1 MRDAAARVVLNEV
14 ARGYDV
20 NFCTTG
26 TAPMDLTYRFRHIML
41 RRLMN
46 AAGVVALT
54 TPVLYGAACGGKVVV
69 GDGSGGSGG
78 EGGNPGIT
86 ATSGIYPV
94 TAGTGS
100 SGSGCALTGS
110 AASGG
115 QVQVTECI
123 PLINGVCPT
132 QYQATMYIVP
142 SESCS
147 YVVSIDCGPVQ
158 QGGDCCYMVTEE
170 GGGCIGRPFLVDD
183 SPRTATA
190 ERADRGWSLGVL
202 APDTTGLDAEVRR
215 ALAAA
220 WTADALLEHASIAAF
235 SRFSL
240 ELLAVGAPADL
251 IAAAHQAAL
260 DEVRHARICF
270 ALAQGYAGAP
280 IGPSAFPFEG
290 SITLNT
296 DLASFAAAT
305 AREGCIGETL
315 SAIMAAEQL
324 ARATDPGVRRA
335 LSAIAEDE
343 ARHSELSWRTVAW
356 AIERGGAQVRAAVA
370 AALEDAG
377 RYVPAITTDT
387 AIPPGILDSHGRL
400 DPVAAREAMLRALD
414 EVVRPC
420 FASLLHG
427 EPRADIVASAA
438 A

>member
-1 MRDAAARVVLNEV
+1 MRAARVVLKEP
-14 ARGYDV
+14 ATKGDDV

-26 TAPMDLTYRFRHIML
+26 TAPMDLTYRFRQLML
-41 RRLMN
+41 RRLLN
-46 AAGVVALT
+46 AAGVVAVAAPALH
-54 TPVLYGAACGGKVVV
+54 GAACGGKVVV
-69 GDGSGGSGG
+69 DDGSGSGGQGGNPDVTVTSGIFPVTTGSGG
-78 EGGNPGIT
+78 
-86 ATSGIYPV
+86 
-94 TAGTGS
+94 TG
-100 SGSGCALTGS
+100 CNLTVS

-115 QVQVTECI
+115 QVQTTECI
-123 PLINGVCPT
+123 SPVGGACPT

-142 SESCS
+142 GTSCS
-147 YVVSIDCGPVQ
+147 YVVSVDCGPTP
-158 QGGDCCYMVTEE
+158 QGGSCCYVVTEE
-170 GGGCIGRPFLVDD
+170 GGGCVGRPFLVED
-183 SPRTATA
+183 SARTASV

-240 ELLAVGAPADL
+240 ELLAVGGPADL
-251 IAAAHQAAL
+251 VAAAHQAAL

-280 IGPSAFPFEG
+280 LGPSAFPFEG
-290 SITLNT
+290 SITLSG

-315 SAIMAAEQL
+315 SAIIAAEQL
-324 ARATDPGVRRA
+324 ARATDPAVRRA

-343 ARHSELSWRTVAW
+343 SRHAELAWRTVAW
-356 AIERGGAQVRAAVA
+356 AIERGGDAVRSAVA
-370 AALEDAG
+370 SVLEDAA
-377 RYVPAITTDT
+377 RYVPGVTADT
-387 AIPPGILDSHGRL
+387 AIPPEILGAHGRL
-400 DPVAAREAMLRALD
+400 DAAATRESMIRALD

-420 FASLLHG
+420 FASLLQAP
-427 EPRADIVASAA
+427 PRADLVASAA

>member
-1 MRDAAARVVLNEV
+1 
-14 ARGYDV
+14 
-20 NFCTTG
+20 
-26 TAPMDLTYRFRHIML
+26 MDLTYRFRHLML
-41 RRLMN
+41 RRLLN
-46 AAGVVALT
+46 AAGVVAVVA
-54 TPVLYGAACGGKVVV
+54 PAFYGAACGGKVVV
-69 GDGSGGSGG
+69 EDGSGVGG
-78 EGGNPGIT
+78 EGGNPGDT
-86 ATSGIYPV
+86 STSGIFPV
-94 TAGTGS
+94 TTGS
-100 SGSGCALTGS
+100 NSTGCGLTSS

-115 QVQVTECI
+115 QTQTTECI
-123 PLINGVCPT
+123 SEVNGVCPT

-142 SESCS
+142 STSCS
-147 YVVSIDCGPVQ
+147 YVVSVDCGPVPQ
-158 QGGDCCYMVTEE
+158 SGSCCYLVTEE
-170 GGGCIGRPFLVDD
+170 GGGCVGRPFLVDD
-183 SPRTATA
+183 SPRTASA

-240 ELLAVGAPADL
+240 ELLAVGGPADL
-251 IAAAHQAAL
+251 VAAAHQAAL

-290 SITLNT
+290 SITVSS

-315 SAIMAAEQL
+315 AAIIAAEQL
-324 ARATDPGVRRA
+324 ARATDPAVRRA

-343 ARHSELSWRTVAW
+343 SRHAELAWRTVAW
-356 AIERGGAQVRAAVA
+356 AIERGGEAVRAAVA
-370 AALEDAG
+370 SVVEDAA
-377 RYVPAITTDT
+377 RYVPGVAVDT
-387 AIPPGILDSHGRL
+387 AIPPGILVSHGRL
-400 DPVAAREAMLRALD
+400 DPAAAREAMARALD

-420 FASLLHG
+420 FASLLAG
-427 EPRADIVASAA
+427 AAPRADIVASAA